1 MNRGSFVAPYE
12 KARAHSILL
21 SEQGKNGSRSSKRT
35 DILNKELIDAVLVP
49 FFNEKWSFIP
59 EYTIACPRGGT
70 FTVDVAAF
78 YEGALRII
86 FLLKAVETSF
96 NKNNHNYA
104 NTSEG
109 ETGRIFDHPGRGDNL
124 ALIMIDWVP
133 RHVRAPSPR
142 NKKRMEK
149 TKLPNMTAAEERW
162 NDHLRRKH
170 PGAFVAYCKL
180 HFDWDEKTAH
190 AHNIEGCA
198 KLKNALEEITR

>member
-1 MNRGSFVAPYE
+1 MCIRD
-12 KARAHSILL
+12 R
-21 SEQGKNGSRSSKRT
+21 
-35 DILNKELIDAVLVP
+35 
-49 FFNEKWSFIP
+49 
-59 EYTIACPRGGT
+59 YTIPCPRGGT

-78 YEGALRII
+78 YEGALRAI
-86 FLLKAVETSF
+86 FLLKAVESSF

-149 TKLPNMTAAEERW
+149 TRLPNTTPAEKRW
-162 NDHLRRKH
+162 NRHLQREH

-180 HFDWDEKTAH
+180 HFDWDEKTAR
-190 AHNIEGCA
+190 ANNIEGCA
-198 KLKNALEEITR
+198 KLENALEKISR